1 MRDSAIAPRR
11 RRWPVFLPFALV
23 VILAALWTGGWFY
36 IAARVP
42 DAIAEWRAR
51 EAKVG
56 RVFGCGTQSIAGFP
70 FRIEVRCSDPS
81 AELSDM
87 APPVALKAADALFA
101 WQVYEPALVIGEFAG
116 PLALGEPGKPP
127 SFLAHWRLSQAS
139 ARASLAGLDRVSIV
153 CEGPRVERTDGGG
166 NPEVFKADRVELH
179 GRRVAGSAADNPAI
193 DLVLRLV
200 AASAPA
206 LHPILAQPLAADV
219 TGVLHGVADVTPK
232 PWPVLFKEW
241 QARGGSLDISKAR
254 VQQGDVIAVGEGSL
268 SLTPRG
274 GLNGQMQVTIVE
286 LAKVLQG
293 LGINQIVSQG
303 DIGSAIDAL
312 DRMLPGLGAIAR
324 QNAGPGIVA
333 GLGAV
338 GQNTTLEGKPAV
350 TVPLRFDDGE
360 VRLGPFRIGS
370 APPLF

>member
-1 MRDSAIAPRR
+1 MRFSASASRR
-11 RRWPVFLPFALV
+11 RRWLIFLPFFLV
-23 VILAALWTGGWFY
+23 VVLAALWTGGWFY
-36 IAARVP
+36 VAARAP
-42 DAIAEWRAR
+42 DAIADWRAR
-51 EAKVG
+51 EARAG
-56 RVFGCGTQSIAGFP
+56 RVFGCGTQSIGGFP
-70 FRIEVRCSDPS
+70 FRIEVRCTDPS

-87 APPVALKAADALFA
+87 APPMALKAADALFA
-101 WQVYEPALVIGEFAG
+101 WQVYQPALVIGEFAG
-116 PLALGEPGKPP
+116 PLALGEPGKPA
-127 SFLAHWRLSQAS
+127 SLLAHWRLAQAS
-139 ARASLAGLDRVSIV
+139 MRASLAGLERVSIV
-153 CEGPRVERTDGGG
+153 GEGASVDRTDGGS
-166 NPEVFKADRVELH
+166 NPAVLKADHVELH
-179 GRRVAGSAADNPAI
+179 GRRLEGAPADNPAV

-206 LHPILAQPLAADV
+206 LHPILAEPLDADV
-219 TGVLHGVADVTPK
+219 NGVLHGVAVIAPK
-232 PWPVLFKEW
+232 PWPVLFREW

-274 GLNGQMQVTIVE
+274 GLNGQLQVTIVE

-293 LGINQIVSQG
+293 LGINRIVSQG

-312 DRMLPGLGAIAR
+312 DKMLPGLGAIAR

-360 VRLGPFRIGS
+360 VLLGPFRLGRV
-370 APPLF
+370 PPLF

>member
-1 MRDSAIAPRR
+1 MRYSAIARRR

-23 VILAALWTGGWFY
+23 VILAALWTCGWFY
-36 IAARVP
+36 IAARAP

-51 EAKVG
+51 EARAG
-56 RVFGCGTQSIAGFP
+56 RVYGCGKQSITGFP

-87 APPVALKAADALFA
+87 APPLALKAADALFA
-101 WQVYEPALVIGEFAG
+101 WQVYQPALVIGEFAG
-116 PLALGEPGKPP
+116 PLALGEPGKPA

-139 ARASLAGLDRVSIV
+139 ARASLNGLERVSIV
-153 CEGPRVERTDGGG
+153 CEGPRVDHMDGGG
-166 NPEVFKADRVELH
+166 KPDVFKADHVEFH
-179 GRRVAGSAADNPAI
+179 GRRGAGSPADNPAV

-206 LHPILAQPLAADV
+206 LHPILEQPLDADV
-219 TGVLHGVADVTPK
+219 TGVLHGVADVAPK

-254 VQQGDVIAVGEGSL
+254 IQQGDVIAVGEGSL

-293 LGINQIVSQG
+293 LGINQMVSQG

-360 VRLGPFRIGS
+360 IRLGPFSLGR